1 MQTKKRYQNEKGGDI
16 LKVITISNQK
26 GRRRKNNHSPN
37 TSNRTSK
44 ERLQSASNR

>member
-16 LKVITISNQK
+16 LKIITISNQK
-26 GRRRKNNHSPN
+26 GRRRKNHDRTD

-44 ERLQSASNR
+44 KKLQSTSNR